1 MCTPRICA
9 VMIAVAAG
17 FLFPI
22 GPSAQD
28 AGSYKIIVNP
38 VNPVTSLTKSQLTNI
53 FLRRTMTWENG
64 QPVKPVDQ
72 AESSALREAFSRE
85 VLGLSPATAAQQAG
99 AAANGEAL
107 LAVASDR
114 EVLAYV
120 RLKPGGVGYVSA
132 GAATQGLKV
141 LSFGKSGDVASA
153 TGGQQEAI
161 RVGGAI
167 AMPAKISSVPPVY
180 PPAAKIARVEGVV
193 ELEIVVGSTGS
204 VESVNVIR
212 GIPLIT
218 DAAVHAV
225 KQWKY
230 APTVVNGTAVP
241 VKMTT
246 KVSFTLN

>member
-1 MCTPRICA
+1 
-9 VMIAVAAG
+9 MIAVAAG
-17 FLFPI
+17 FLFPS
-22 GPSAQD
+22 GLSAQD
-28 AGSYKIIVNP
+28 AGTYKIIVNP

-53 FLRRTMTWENG
+53 FLRRTTAWDNG
-64 QPVKPVDQ
+64 QPVRPVDQ
-72 AESSALREAFSRE
+72 AETSPLREAFSRE
-85 VLGLSPATAAQQAG
+85 VLGLSPAVATQQAG
-99 AAANGEAL
+99 AASTGEPL

-132 GAATQGLKV
+132 AAATQGLKV

-153 TGGQQEAI
+153 SGGPQEAI

-180 PPAAKIARVEGVV
+180 PPAAKIARVEGTV
-193 ELEIVVGSTGS
+193 ELEVVIGATGS

-218 DAAVHAV
+218 DAAVNAV